1 MENAPH
7 HFCLLDLLLT
17 RFHSRLGKD
26 LSTMLVAL
34 LFAAGLFIAIV
45 AGFAK
50 VEDSAY

>member
-1 MENAPH
+1 
-7 HFCLLDLLLT
+7 
-17 RFHSRLGKD
+17 
-26 LSTMLVAL
+26 MLVAL